1 MFSWLIVD
9 VCCCDETE
17 CLSEL
22 YLNYTNYITTLNYT
36 ELNITTKLYTSTM
49 TYIHT
54 ICNTILISTRIL
66 HSPPIKSTLPH
77 YIIIYIYHWGGF
89 RTVVVYRWWSLF
101 LWRRSLLRKLVNVL
115 FKSTVKFRN
124 MFYCTVTN
132 VILCLL
138 TWLLFSSCTVN
149 VTFHELP
156 TIFPGIHSC
165 ELCCKDL
172 QAYT

>member
-66 HSPPIKSTLPH
+66 HSKSTLPH
-77 YIIIYIYHWGGF
+77 YIIIYIYIIEEGF
-89 RTVVVYRWWSLF
+89 E
-101 LWRRSLLRKLVNVL
+101 LWLYIVDDHCFCDEGV
-115 FKSTVKFRN
+115 
-124 MFYCTVTN
+124 
-132 VILCLL
+132 
-138 TWLLFSSCTVN
+138 
-149 VTFHELP
+149 
-156 TIFPGIHSC
+156 
-165 ELCCKDL
+165 CCVSW
-172 QAYT
+172 